1 MQFTQCHPYR
11 LWPCM
16 TATMVRYLCVNDLI
30 MYQHVSPRKQAQL
43 AQVVALLKPH
53 IIFIGLV
60 CTCCCII
67 WYCAARV
74 AYVVYIHALR
84 SHVPLYLAL
93 ASRNVRARFRYP
105 RGHQV
110 QSSGMCFLYSS
121 NNIPS
126 FSTCLYM
133 IKDVLLIIVQCFSD
147 WCAHIGT
154 YSLSVIILNSVLVR

>member
-1 MQFTQCHPYR
+1 
-11 LWPCM
+11 M
-16 TATMVRYLCVNDLI
+16 TATMVRYLCDLI

-43 AQVVALLKPH
+43 AQVVALLKPQ

-67 WYCAARV
+67 SYCAARV

-110 QSSGMCFLYSS
+110 HSHQVCVFY
-121 NNIPS
+121 
-126 FSTCLYM
+126 
-133 IKDVLLIIVQCFSD
+133 
-147 WCAHIGT
+147 
-154 YSLSVIILNSVLVR
+154 ILPTTSRHFQHVYI